1 MCYKNKSNEKKEK
14 LFINLMG
21 SEIPFDK
28 VSIAF
33 AISSITTFFIIILK
47 VKGLLEYSGLIFL
60 GVALLIYF
68 LLTFLEKKTNK
79 SSSNKV
85 VFVGS
90 RNELIKYLK
99 KNNFWKNEDEYHR
112 FTENT
117 FYSVKELGNI
127 FNEFTIDFEKMRI
140 SESAGYIYTL
150 DNRPSYPQKINIC
163 LKAEGFSQYEI
174 NKAISALYHEMDKQ
188 RANKTEG
195 IKDFYITKD

>member
-1 MCYKNKSNEKKEK
+1 MCYRNKSNEKKEK

-21 SEIPFDK
+21 SEILFDK

-60 GVALLIYF
+60 GVTLLIYF

-85 VFVGS
+85 VFVGT

-99 KNNFWKNEDEYHR
+99 KYNFWKNEDEYHR

-150 DNRPSYPQKINIC
+150 DNKPSYPQKINIC